1 MRFIRNKKLFI
12 ISTIC
17 LIFLIVISTIVTI
30 KEYEDYNNEIDE
42 VFVRLISVIKEE
54 YPDVDEEDI
63 IRNLELNIENE
74 NSENNENN
82 KNNDI
87 NEILE
92 KYSIDNK
99 ILDGIENKKYSS
111 IRYNILIILLGFV
124 LYLLINII
132 HERKENKTIR
142 EITEYIKKI
151 NEKKYELKIE
161 ENTENELSKLKNEL
175 YKITVMLK
183 EEAEE
188 SMDAK
193 KTLKV
198 AIEDISHQLKT
209 PLTSMSIM
217 LDNIIENP
225 DMDNETRNLF
235 IHEINRQIKWINWL
249 ILSLLKL
256 AKLDSNT
263 IEFEKNNINVQ
274 NLVNNVIKNLE
285 IPIDIKEQKI
295 IITGDKNTSFVGD
308 YNWENEAITNVLK
321 NCIEHTDKNKNIY
334 IKFEENNFY
343 TKIEIIDEGNGI
355 DKEDLKHIFKRFYKG
370 KNSSESSIGIGLALA
385 KTIIEKDNGQ
395 IVCTSEVNKGTKF
408 EIRYMKN
415 M

>member
-63 IRNLELNIENE
+63 IKNLELNMENE

-343 TKIEIIDEGNGI
+343 TKIEIIDEGKGI

-370 KNSSESSIGIGLALA
+370 KNSSENSVGIGLALA

>member
-30 KEYEDYNNEIDE
+30 KEYEDYNNEIDK

-63 IRNLELNIENE
+63 IKNLELNMENE

-225 DMDNETRNLF
+225 DMESDTRNLF

-274 NLVNNVIKNLE
+274 NLINNAVKNLE

-295 IITGDKNTSFVGD
+295 IISGDKNTSFVGD

-321 NCIEHTDKNKNIY
+321 NCIEHTEKNKNIY
-334 IKFEENNFY
+334 VNFEENNFY
-343 TKIEIIDEGNGI
+343 TKIEIIDEGKGI

-370 KNSSESSIGIGLALA
+370 KNSSENSVGIGLALA
-385 KTIIEKDNGQ
+385 KTIIEKDKGQ
-395 IVCTSEVNKGTKF
+395 IVCTSEVDKGTKF

>member
-63 IRNLELNIENE
+63 IKNLELNMENE

-175 YKITVMLK
+175 YKITIMLK

-235 IHEINRQIKWINWL
+235 INEINRQIKWINWL

>member
-1 MRFIRNKKLFI
+1 MRFIKNKKLFI

-63 IRNLELNIENE
+63 IKNLELNMENE

>member
-30 KEYEDYNNEIDE
+30 KEYEDYNNEIDG

-63 IRNLELNIENE
+63 IRNLELNMENE

>member
-1 MRFIRNKKLFI
+1 MKFIKDKKLFL
-12 ISTIC
+12 ISIVC
-17 LIFLIVISTIVTI
+17 LIFLIIVSTLITI
-30 KEYEDYNNEIDE
+30 KEYDDYNKKIDN
-42 VFVRLISVIKEE
+42 VFINLISSIREE
-54 YPDVDEEDI
+54 YPEVSEEDI
-63 IRNLELNIENE
+63 IKSLNEKS
-74 NSENNENN
+74 NSSYINNESTEEMLSHYGINN
-82 KNNDI
+82 TLI
-87 NEILE
+87 EE
-92 KYSIDNK
+92 V
-99 ILDGIENKKYSS
+99 ENKKYSS
-111 IRYNILIILLGFV
+111 IKYNILIILLGFV
-124 LYLLINII
+124 LFLLINLIYTK
-132 HERKENKTIR
+132 KENKTIR

-274 NLVNNVIKNLE
+274 DLVNNVIKNLE

>member
-63 IRNLELNIENE
+63 IKNLELNMENE

-395 IVCTSEVNKGTKF
+395 IVCTSEVDKGTKF

>member
-17 LIFLIVISTIVTI
+17 LIFLIVISSIVTI

-63 IRNLELNIENE
+63 IKNLELNMENE

-188 SMDAK
+188 SMNAK

>member
-63 IRNLELNIENE
+63 IKNLELNMENE

-225 DMDNETRNLF
+225 DMESETRNLF

-355 DKEDLKHIFKRFYKG
+355 DKEDLKHIFERFYKG

>member
-63 IRNLELNIENE
+63 IKNLELNMENE

-151 NEKKYELKIE
+151 NEKKCELKIE

>member
-1 MRFIRNKKLFI
+1 MKFIKDKKLFL
-12 ISTIC
+12 ISIVC
-17 LIFLIVISTIVTI
+17 LIFLIIVSTLITI
-30 KEYEDYNNEIDE
+30 KEYDDYNKKIDN
-42 VFVRLISVIKEE
+42 VFINLISSIREE
-54 YPDVDEEDI
+54 YPEVSEEDI
-63 IRNLELNIENE
+63 IKSLNEKS
-74 NSENNENN
+74 NSSYINNESTEEMLSHYGINN
-82 KNNDI
+82 TLI
-87 NEILE
+87 EE
-92 KYSIDNK
+92 V
-99 ILDGIENKKYSS
+99 ENKKYSS
-111 IRYNILIILLGFV
+111 IKYNILIILLGFV
-124 LYLLINII
+124 LFLLINLIYTK
-132 HERKENKTIR
+132 KENKTIR
-142 EITEYIKKI
+142 EITEYIKKL

>member
-1 MRFIRNKKLFI
+1 MKIIKNKKIFFV
-12 ISTIC
+12 STIC
-17 LIFLIVISTIVTI
+17 LIFLIVISTVVTI
-30 KEYEDYNNEIDE
+30 KEYEDYNEKINTVLIN
-42 VFVRLISVIKEE
+42 LISNIREE
-54 YPDVDEEDI
+54 YPKVDEEEI
-63 IRNLELNIENE
+63 IKSLNEKS
-74 NSENNENN
+74 NSSYININNESTEEMLSHYGINN
-82 KNNDI
+82 TLI
-87 NEILE
+87 EE
-92 KYSIDNK
+92 V
-99 ILDGIENKKYSS
+99 ENKKYSS
-111 IRYNILIILLGFV
+111 IKYNILIILLGFV
-124 LYLLINII
+124 LFLLINLIYTK
-132 HERKENKTIR
+132 KENKTIR
-142 EITEYIKKI
+142 EITEYIKKL

-225 DMDNETRNLF
+225 DMESDTRNLF

>member
-1 MRFIRNKKLFI
+1 MKIIKNKKIFFV
-12 ISTIC
+12 STIC
-17 LIFLIVISTIVTI
+17 LIFLIVISTVVTI
-30 KEYEDYNNEIDE
+30 KEYEDYNEKINTVLIN
-42 VFVRLISVIKEE
+42 LISNIREE
-54 YPDVDEEDI
+54 YPKVDEEEIIKSLDI
-63 IRNLELNIENE
+63 E
-74 NSENNENN
+74 S
-82 KNNDI
+82 NDK
-87 NEILE
+87 EATEDMLSQ
-92 KYSIDNK
+92 Y
-99 ILDGIENKKYSS
+99 GIEKDLIEGLEEKKYSS
-111 IRYNILIILLGFV
+111 IKYNILIILLGFI
-124 LYLLINII
+124 LFLSINFIYTK
-132 HERKENKTIR
+132 KENKTIR
-142 EITEYIKKI
+142 EITEYIKKL

-225 DMDNETRNLF
+225 DMESDTRNLF

-321 NCIEHTDKNKNIY
+321 NCIEHTEKNKNIY
-334 IKFEENNFY
+334 VNFEENNFY

-370 KNSSESSIGIGLALA
+370 KNSSENSVGIGLALA

>member
-63 IRNLELNIENE
+63 IKNLELNMENE

-132 HERKENKTIR
+132 HERKGNKTIR

-225 DMDNETRNLF
+225 DMESDTRNLF

-274 NLVNNVIKNLE
+274 NLINNAVKNLE

-295 IITGDKNTSFVGD
+295 IISGDKNTSFVGD

-321 NCIEHTDKNKNIY
+321 NCIEHTEKNKNIY
-334 IKFEENNFY
+334 VNFEENNFY
-343 TKIEIIDEGNGI
+343 TKIEIIDEGKGI

-370 KNSSESSIGIGLALA
+370 KNSSENSVGIGLALA
-385 KTIIEKDNGQ
+385 KTIIEKDKGQ
-395 IVCTSEVNKGTKF
+395 IVCTSEVDKGTKF

>member
-63 IRNLELNIENE
+63 IKNLELNIENE

-274 NLVNNVIKNLE
+274 DLVNNVIKNLE

>member
-63 IRNLELNIENE
+63 IKNLELNIENE

>member
-30 KEYEDYNNEIDE
+30 KEYEDYNNEIDG

-63 IRNLELNIENE
+63 IRNLELNMENE

-225 DMDNETRNLF
+225 DMESDTRNLF

-308 YNWENEAITNVLK
+308 YNWEIEAITNVLK